1 MKSTRTLRAP
11 WPAVLALL
19 LPFATTAMAIETIR
33 PLPERPPIPNDNR
46 QTAEKIELGRL
57 LYFDPRLSFT
67 GVMSCNSCHVL
78 SRGGVDGLRVSV
90 GALGQPAR
98 RNTPTVWN
106 VAFQPVYFLD
116 GRAATLEQA
125 IVEHLRDPAVMA
137 MPNEATVT
145 GRLEAIA
152 AYRRRFAAAFPR
164 SRAITGEQVAQAL
177 ASFLRTRVTP
187 NTPFDRYLRGDRA
200 ALSEAA
206 QRGLREFSESGCADC
221 HFRVNSSGPAPGL
234 EPFPNH
240 VGSRHD
246 ARYDL
251 LADAGRYQADGR
263 EEHRHLWRLPTLRN
277 IARTAP
283 YFHNGAVETL
293 DEAVRVMA
301 ETQLLRMLDDRR
313 VADIVAFLESLT
325 GEFPDEPPPDLP

>member
-1 MKSTRTLRAP
+1 MLP
-11 WPAVLALL
+11 WSIVLALL
-19 LPFATTAMAIETIR
+19 ISLTTTATAVEPIK
-33 PLPERPPIPNDNR
+33 PLPERPPIPSDNR
-46 QTAEKIELGRL
+46 QTPEKIELGRL

-67 GVMSCNSCHVL
+67 GVMSCNSCHAL
-78 SRGGVDGLRVSV
+78 SRGGVDGLRQSI

-106 VAFQPVYFLD
+106 VAYQPVYFLD

-125 IVEHLRDPAVMA
+125 IAEHLRDPVVMA

-152 AYRRRFAAAFPR
+152 AYRRQFSLAFPR
-164 SRAITGEQVAQAL
+164 SRAISSEQVVQAL

-187 NTPFDRYLRGDRA
+187 NTPFDRYLRGERA

-206 QRGLREFSESGCADC
+206 QRGLREFIETGCADC
-221 HFRVNSSGPAPGL
+221 HFRVDSSASLPGL

-240 VGSRHD
+240 VGTRYD

-263 EEHRHLWRLPTLRN
+263 DEHRHWWRMPTLRN

-313 VADIVAFLESLT
+313 VADIVAFLESLS